1 MPQQTNRMEARR
13 TMLEAPTETPR
24 ILPPPAERR
33 MSRVGCVR
41 LYGKYSSRMHIRI
54 HFSRALCGFETGAR
68 NFLFPDIF
76 LALPYGNCNTIRNV
90 RKEQP
95 RSSTSYTAPLIGTS
109 VSRASSRMVP
119 HA

>member
-1 MPQQTNRMEARR
+1 
-13 TMLEAPTETPR
+13 MLEAPTETPR

-41 LYGKYSSRMHIRI
+41 LYGKYSSRMHIRMHARM

-68 NFLFPDIF
+68 NFFFPDMF
-76 LALPYGNCNTIRNV
+76 LALPYDNCNTTRNV

-109 VSRASSRMVP
+109 VSQASSRMVP